1 MLVKVQ
7 GSLEARIECFDAG
20 IVVVGDAA
28 GEDLAQH
35 IGVQVQRDIGCP
47 CRCATHSC
55 IPWRIAAAHTY
66 YPNAAQQQKDITGHP
81 KSDCRKEPNHR

>member
-7 GSLEARIECFDAG
+7 GSLKAGIECSDAG

-35 IGVQVQRDIGCP
+35 AGVQIKRDIGCP

-55 IPWRIAAAHTY
+55 IP
-66 YPNAAQQQKDITGHP
+66 
-81 KSDCRKEPNHR
+81 